1 MTTKISNVALL
12 PHHFES
18 SSQGIH
24 DPHMVFVYS
33 IYLLSKTISPTSA
46 MPLIDLSSMFLL
58 FFPQH
63 FFLLLPPSLRLS
75 MPILIVLSEADDP
88 PVGLSGIDEVIF
100 AAIATLVFI

>member
-1 MTTKISNVALL
+1 MTTKISKVALL

-33 IYLLSKTISPTSA
+33 IYLLSKTFSSTSIV
-46 MPLIDLSSMFLL
+46 PLIDLSSMFFLL
-58 FFPQH
+58 LPQH
-63 FFLLLPPSLRLS
+63 LFLLLPPSLRLS
-75 MPILIVLSEADDP
+75 KPIPVALSEADDP

-100 AAIATLVFI
+100 AAIATLLLI